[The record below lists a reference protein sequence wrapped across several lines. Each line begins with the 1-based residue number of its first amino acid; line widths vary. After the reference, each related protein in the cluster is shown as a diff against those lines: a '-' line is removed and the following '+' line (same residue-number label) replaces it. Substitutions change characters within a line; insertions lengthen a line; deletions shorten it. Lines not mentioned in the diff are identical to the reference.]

1 MANILC
7 VDDNPTELLLL
18 TKILEGVG
26 HEVGV
31 AAHVPE
37 ALQALQRESYDLI
50 ISDYR
55 MPKVSGLELLGIIR
69 REGYEVPLIMS
80 TAYGTIEDAVASI
93 RGGAIDYITKPVRA
107 EQLEFAVRQAL
118 ELTRLRRE
126 NATLRGEVAHFRQ
139 EREIVGES
147 AAFRRVLRIVRT
159 VAPTNATVLIEG
171 ESGTGKELLARAIHD
186 LSGRNDR
193 AFVAVNCAA
202 LPETL
207 IESMLFGHE
216 KGAFTG
222 ADRRFAGAFE
232 RADGGTLLLDEVSE
246 MRADLQAKMLRV
258 LQEQELERL
267 GGSKPVRIDVRVVAT
282 TNRSLEAEVE
292 AGNFREDLYYRLHVV
307 PIRVPPLRD
316 RREDIPLLAQRFVQ
330 RAVARHDLDPVQ
342 LDADSLA
349 LLRTRDWPGNV
360 RELQHAVERA
370 VILNRG
376 PLLGPAAFT
385 EGPPEEIAR
394 ERAEPEGNG
403 NHPRITLRSF
413 SLSAAESVLIERALE
428 WTQGNRTRASRL
440 LGISDR
446 TLRNKLNRPRD

>member
-37 ALQALQRESYDLI
+37 ALQALQRQSYDLI

-55 MPKVSGLELLGIIR
+55 MPKVNGLELLGIIR

-147 AAFRRVLRIVRT
+147 AAFQRVLLIVRT

-282 TNRSLEAEVE
+282 TNRSLETEVE

-385 EGPPEEIAR
+385 EGAPKEIAR

>member
-37 ALQALQRESYDLI
+37 ALEALRRQSYDLI

-55 MPKVSGLELLGIIR
+55 MPKVNGLELLGIIR

-385 EGPPEEIAR
+385 EGAPEEIAR

>member
-37 ALQALQRESYDLI
+37 ALEALRRQSYDLI

-55 MPKVSGLELLGIIR
+55 MPKVNGLELLGIIR

-385 EGPPEEIAR
+385 EGPPEEIAP

>member
-37 ALQALQRESYDLI
+37 ALEALRRQSYDLI

-55 MPKVSGLELLGIIR
+55 MPKVNGLELLGIIR

-147 AAFRRVLRIVRT
+147 AAFQRVLLIVRT

-385 EGPPEEIAR
+385 EGAPEEIAR